1 MRNKESKYTEYK
13 INIKNKEDTIMNRNI
28 IIRTVIE
35 GLVGWVLLALVVM
48 YAKDMTFVQAL
59 IAPHTLVM
67 ATAGFLGAYIGLRKR
82 AEKQA
87 NT

>member
-1 MRNKESKYTEYK
+1 MNK
-13 INIKNKEDTIMNRNI
+13 NV

-35 GLVGWVLLALVVM
+35 GLIGWVLLALIVT
-48 YAKDMTFVQAL
+48 YTKDMTFAQAL

-67 ATAGFLGAYIGLRKR
+67 ATAGFLGGYIGLRRK
-82 AEKQA
+82 AQKQE